1 MFVPAGTIAATS
13 QPSADFSVRRSANEA
28 ASYEETLMDENS
40 FMARTLLAVRA
51 IHTYTVDTAAMQAF
65 SSLLAIV
72 VVFASAALVLARI
85 LSGRVVAAARLYE
98 LGAGV
103 GLWLAAAI
111 AIGATAGSLYFSE
124 IAGFVPCRLCWYQRI
139 AMYPLAVIGIVA
151 ALRRDRDVVWY
162 AVPLASIGAGIAA
175 YHYLIEWRPAL
186 DTGACSANGPA
197 CTDIWFREFGFVT
210 LAFMALAGFIGIITF
225 TLAAAGAR
233 SRSEIE

>member
-1 MFVPAGTIAATS
+1 
-13 QPSADFSVRRSANEA
+13 
-28 ASYEETLMDENS
+28 
-40 FMARTLLAVRA
+40 
-51 IHTYTVDTAAMQAF
+51 MQAF
-65 SSLLAIV
+65 SAILALIV
-72 VVFASAALVLARI
+72 LVASGGLGVARL
-85 LSGRVVAAARLYE
+85 LSGRSGAAARLYAI
-98 LGAGV
+98 GAET

-124 IAGFVPCRLCWYQRI
+124 VAGFVPCQLCWYQRI
-139 AMYPLAVIGIVA
+139 AMYPLAVIGVVA

-162 AVPLASIGAGIAA
+162 SVPIASIGAGIAA

-233 SRSEIE
+233 NRSEIE